1 MSNLMTG
8 AEIVF
13 KVLEDQGVRHIF
25 GYPGGAVLPIYDEL
39 KQHKKIKHILVRHEQ
54 GAGHAAEGYAKASGR
69 LGCALATSG
78 PGATNLVTAIT
89 DAMMDSIPVLF
100 ITGNVAR
107 NLLGRDGFQEADITG
122 ITMPITKHNYL
133 VMRAE
138 DIAPTFAEAAYI
150 ATTGRPGP
158 VHIDIPKDVFIEEAD
173 FEWPEQISIRGYE
186 PFPFINEDEIK
197 NAVQLIRR
205 AERPIIFAGH
215 GIIQADAS
223 KELMEF
229 AEKSGTPV
237 LNTLLGL
244 GSIPQDHVLS
254 YGMMGMHG
262 SYWANHAASN
272 ADLRLGLGMR
282 MDARALG
289 RFADLNPTANVIHVD
304 IDPAEHNKNIITT
317 TPIVGNV
324 REVLKILITQF
335 EPLSH
340 IDWIH
345 WIDELRRDHKDS
357 FKVPEVDELTPQ
369 YIESRIAEK
378 IGNEGVVVTGVGQH
392 QMWAAQLMNIS
403 RPRQLITSGGLGT
416 MGFEVPAALGAQVAE
431 PNRTVWTICG
441 DGGFQMTNQE
451 IATMIDENLP
461 VKMAIMNNGFL
472 GMVRQWQELFYGNNY
487 VSVNMS
493 QPDFVKLGEAYGI
506 KSLRVSNKSEVDDV
520 IIEANNHPGPVL
532 IDFQVETEGNVWPMV
547 PAGAALS
554 ETVETSDQV
563 KAL

>member
-1 MSNLMTG
+1 MKKITG
-8 AEIVF
+8 ADI
-13 KVLEDQGVRHIF
+13 VLESLKKIGIDSVF
-25 GYPGGAVLPIYDEL
+25 GYPGGVVLPLYDRWPSHPEVR
-39 KQHKKIKHILVRHEQ
+39 HILVRHEQ
-54 GAGHAAEGYAKASGR
+54 GAGHAAEGYAKASGK

-186 PFPFINEDEIK
+186 PFPSINEEEVK

-223 KELMEF
+223 EELIEF

-272 ADLRLGLGMR
+272 ADLIIGLGMR
-282 MDARALG
+282 MDDRALG
-289 RFADLNPTANVIHVD
+289 RFADLNPTADVIHVD

-317 TPIVGNV
+317 TPIIGNV

-340 IDWIH
+340 IDWIN

-357 FKVPEVDELTPQ
+357 FKVPEVNELTPQ
-369 YIESRIAEK
+369 YIESRIAEE
-378 IGNEGVVVTGVGQH
+378 IGNDGVVVTGVGQH

-431 PNRTVWTICG
+431 PDRTVWTICG

-472 GMVRQWQELFYGNNY
+472 GMVRQWQELFYDNNY

-506 KSLRVSNKSEVDDV
+506 KSIRVTDKSEVDAV
-520 IIEANNHPGPVL
+520 IKEANEHSGPVL

-547 PAGAALS
+547 PAGAALN
-554 ETVETSDQV
+554 ETVETSEQV

>member
-1 MSNLMTG
+1 MKKITG
-8 AEIVF
+8 ADI
-13 KVLEDQGVRHIF
+13 VLESLKKIGIDTVF
-25 GYPGGAVLPIYDEL
+25 GYPGGVVLPLYDRWPSHPEVR
-39 KQHKKIKHILVRHEQ
+39 HILARHEQ
-54 GAGHAAEGYAKASGR
+54 GAGHAAEGYAKASGK

-150 ATTGRPGP
+150 AMTGRPGP

-186 PFPFINEDEIK
+186 PFPSINEDEIQS
-197 NAVQLIRR
+197 AVQLIRR

-223 KELMEF
+223 RELIEF

-272 ADLRLGLGMR
+272 ADLIIGLGMR
-282 MDARALG
+282 MDDRALG

-451 IATMIDENLP
+451 IATMVDENLP

-472 GMVRQWQELFYGNNY
+472 GMVRQWQELFYDNNY
-487 VSVNMS
+487 VSVKMS

-506 KSLRVSNKSEVDDV
+506 KSLRVNDKSEVDDA
-520 IIEANNHPGPVL
+520 IIEANNHSGPVL

-547 PAGAALS
+547 PAGAALN

>member
-1 MSNLMTG
+1 MKKITG
-8 AEIVF
+8 ADI
-13 KVLEDQGVRHIF
+13 VLESLKKIGIDTVF
-25 GYPGGAVLPIYDEL
+25 GYPGGVVLPLYDRWPSHPEVR
-39 KQHKKIKHILVRHEQ
+39 HILVRHEQ

-244 GSIPQDHVLS
+244 GSIPQDHILS

-272 ADLRLGLGMR
+272 ADLIIGLGMR
-282 MDARALG
+282 MDDRALG

>member
-1 MSNLMTG
+1 MKKITG
-8 AEIVF
+8 ADI
-13 KVLEDQGVRHIF
+13 VLESLKKIGIDTVF
-25 GYPGGAVLPIYDEL
+25 GYPGGVVLPLYDRWPSHPEVR
-39 KQHKKIKHILVRHEQ
+39 HILVRHEQ

-186 PFPFINEDEIK
+186 PFPSVNEDEIK

-272 ADLRLGLGMR
+272 ADLIIGLGMR
-282 MDARALG
+282 MDDRALG

-506 KSLRVSNKSEVDDV
+506 KSLRVSHKSEVDDV

>member
-1 MSNLMTG
+1 MKKITG
-8 AEIVF
+8 ADI
-13 KVLEDQGVRHIF
+13 VLESLKKIGIDTVF
-25 GYPGGAVLPIYDEL
+25 GYPGGVVLPLYDRWPSHPEVR
-39 KQHKKIKHILVRHEQ
+39 HILVRHEQ

-186 PFPFINEDEIK
+186 PFPSVNEDEIK

-272 ADLRLGLGMR
+272 ADLIIGLGMR
-282 MDARALG
+282 MDDRALG

-340 IDWIH
+340 TDWIH

-506 KSLRVSNKSEVDDV
+506 KSLRVSHKSEVDDV

>member
-1 MSNLMTG
+1 MKKITG
-8 AEIVF
+8 ADI
-13 KVLEDQGVRHIF
+13 VLESLKKIGIDTVF
-25 GYPGGAVLPIYDEL
+25 GYPGGVVLPLYDRWPSHPEVR
-39 KQHKKIKHILVRHEQ
+39 HILARHEQ
-54 GAGHAAEGYAKASGR
+54 GAGHAAEGYAKASGK

-186 PFPFINEDEIK
+186 PFPSINEDEIQS
-197 NAVQLIRR
+197 AVQLIRR

-223 KELMEF
+223 RELIEF

-272 ADLRLGLGMR
+272 ADLIIGLGMR
-282 MDARALG
+282 MDDRALG

-451 IATMIDENLP
+451 IATMVDENLP

-472 GMVRQWQELFYGNNY
+472 GMVRQWQELFYDNNY
-487 VSVNMS
+487 VSVKMS

-506 KSLRVSNKSEVDDV
+506 KSLRVNDKSEVDDA
-520 IIEANNHPGPVL
+520 IIEANNHSGPVL

-547 PAGAALS
+547 PAGAALN

>member
-1 MSNLMTG
+1 MKKITG
-8 AEIVF
+8 ADI
-13 KVLEDQGVRHIF
+13 VLESLKKIGIDTVF
-25 GYPGGAVLPIYDEL
+25 GYPGGVVLPLYDRWPSHPEVR
-39 KQHKKIKHILVRHEQ
+39 HILVRHEQ
-54 GAGHAAEGYAKASGR
+54 GAGHAAEGSAQASGR

-244 GSIPQDHVLS
+244 GSIPQDHILS

-272 ADLRLGLGMR
+272 ADLIIGLGMR
-282 MDARALG
+282 MDDRALG

>member
-1 MSNLMTG
+1 MKKITG
-8 AEIVF
+8 ADI
-13 KVLEDQGVRHIF
+13 VLESLKKIGIDTVF
-25 GYPGGAVLPIYDEL
+25 GYPGGVVLPLYDRWPSHPEVR
-39 KQHKKIKHILVRHEQ
+39 HILVRHEQ

-186 PFPFINEDEIK
+186 PFPSVNEDEIK

-205 AERPIIFAGH
+205 SERPIIFAGH

-272 ADLRLGLGMR
+272 ADLIIGLGMR
-282 MDARALG
+282 MDDRALG

-441 DGGFQMTNQE
+441 DGGFQTTNQE

-506 KSLRVSNKSEVDDV
+506 KSLRVSHKSEVDDV